1 MTTDCSIT
9 NIGLST
15 GSGWRLI
22 RKIPVWTGSSK
33 AGTRGDIIR
42 AASSPAAFS
51 TMFSLSREL
60 GFILQGFLLSL
71 LFNVLILFIMDL
83 FPSSPRGHWVEKWLF
98 LVIEAPL
105 LRSSLHLHLIL
116 SAQVRLILA
125 LQSKTSVLGASAGQT
140 SAFLPELL
148 VLPML
153 GERARAH
160 PPPPT
165 PCSVKAPPREENV
178 EWERKALSFFS
189 PECLFVAGT
198 SYYRRKMKDSELFT
212 MLLFIS
218 PPPPNLM
225 PF

>member
-71 LFNVLILFIMDL
+71 LFNVLILFITDL
-83 FPSSPRGHWVEKWLF
+83 FPSSPRGDWVEKWLF

-116 SAQVRLILA
+116 SAQVRFILA

-153 GERARAH
+153 GERARARTPH
-160 PPPPT
+160 PPPRALWKPLPEKRMWSGREKPSHSLAQSASLWPEQVTTGGRWKT
-165 PCSVKAPPREENV
+165 PNCLPCCS
-178 EWERKALSFFS
+178 SF
-189 PECLFVAGT
+189 PHLPQT
-198 SYYRRKMKDSELFT
+198 
-212 MLLFIS
+212 
-218 PPPPNLM
+218 
-225 PF
+225 